1 MSLTPETPVAAL
13 SEDEIVRR
21 AHRRLARLKAFY
33 GHLTVYVVVNIMLH
47 AINLFGG
54 GRRYWAIWPLL
65 GWGIAIALQAAAT
78 FDWPMRLLSPDWE
91 ERKLREFADAER
103 RRTGAITPPPPA
115 PPTPPPA

>member
-1 MSLTPETPVAAL
+1 MSLSPETPVAL
-13 SEDEIVRR
+13 SEDEIARR

-33 GHLTVYVVVNIMLH
+33 GHLTVYVVVNLALH
-47 AINLFGG
+47 GINLAS

-91 ERKLREFADAER
+91 DRKLREFADAER
-103 RRTGAITPPPPA
+103 RRAGMTPPA
-115 PPTPPPA
+115 RPPTPPGT